1 MPVTRSITRARPM
14 PLRCA
19 VACCRSGIHPTSPS
33 SPDAL
38 WITNAVLN
46 RAIERF
52 HHAHPIPCR
61 RLSSCPGPIES
72 RRRLGKRHMTAILPE
87 SRASPLPWTI
97 DLPYNLGE
105 WAWEPPNAPAD
116 RHKKKPS
123 RFERLIRWLEGPTQ
137 EDASI
142 PAPTSTNPAETI
154 SAETVPAETISEAQ
168 EVLAEFRDA
177 LASLQGRQSRA
188 SLSNACGPYTSRIL
202 ELIRL
207 RAISLDD
214 MTSAL
219 DPFDSRIR
227 EKVPVQ
233 ILDCIHAWYLQEVV
247 DAIYAS
253 RIAPSHDAFGKEFWD
268 HFFDQV
274 ITLTPQ
280 RPTFRLF
287 QTLVIK
293 GVQRIS
299 FRTVPEYYR
308 RLFLAHIKH
317 QASLP
322 EQNAARAAEQH
333 ATLFEQVK
341 FFRKGGLVEFCNKLI
356 ESCMEIPGDDEFRK
370 RIAYH
375 LLQTLAYII
384 PLSKSTFG
392 RFASRINGTAPWR
405 KEEAFILVRARL
417 LSKARNRI
425 NVATYYHRS
434 LNMRDGHHWAWLIKA
449 ALGDSSER
457 QLQNLRTLT
466 HSCNVVGNLDA
477 LLMAAA
483 RMRDGGSLLRDIL
496 VASRDPYVAVAAWA
510 TYNEG
515 RETKAKW
522 GWHIWLPY
530 IRALIED
537 PEIDVALI
545 WDAVDLLPF
554 KSMHTLAPKYH
565 WEGIGDRMTLLERMA
580 DWFMLRTDV
589 TPRQQLRF
597 VEKCIAHGQVAGG
610 PMSKRLMANLAKLV
624 IRDLEE
630 GSLGRTA
637 RLQYL
642 IKMVELHLGPEE
654 AAKVRH
660 QLEGWR
666 WIVVNQDF
674 GNKPKTKFD
683 LEEELD
689 ELRVEMGQYENPQ
702 GLLEEDLV
710 SDSEYDLEEYGS

>member
-1 MPVTRSITRARPM
+1 M

-33 SPDAL
+33 SPDAV

-72 RRRLGKRHMTAILPE
+72 RRRLGKRHMTAIIPE

-105 WAWEPPNAPAD
+105 WTWEAPNAPAD
-116 RHKKKPS
+116 RHKKKVS
-123 RFERLIRWLEGPTQ
+123 RFERLVRWLEGPAQ
-137 EDASI
+137 EDCSI
-142 PAPTSTNPAETI
+142 PAPTPTNPAETI
-154 SAETVPAETISEAQ
+154 PAETISEVQ

-177 LASLQGRQSRA
+177 LASLRGTQSTA
-188 SLSNACGPYTSRIL
+188 SLSKACRPYTNRLL
-202 ELIRL
+202 ELIRS

-233 ILDCIHAWYLQEVV
+233 TLDCIHAWYLEKVIN
-247 DAIYAS
+247 AIHAS
-253 RIAPSHDAFGKEFWD
+253 RTSPSHDAFGKEFWD
-268 HFFDQV
+268 QFFDLV

-293 GVQRIS
+293 GVQKIS
-299 FRTVPEYYR
+299 FKTVPEYYQ
-308 RLFLAHIKH
+308 RLFRAHILH
-317 QASLP
+317 QATLP
-322 EQNAARAAEQH
+322 EQNAARAAEH
-333 ATLFEQVK
+333 HTALFTEVK
-341 FFRKGGLVEFCNKLI
+341 FFRKGGLVEFCNELI
-356 ESCMEIPGDDEFRK
+356 ESCMAIPGDDEFRK
-370 RIAYH
+370 RISYH

-392 RFASRINGTAPWR
+392 RFASRVNGTASWGE
-405 KEEAFILVRARL
+405 EEAFILVRARL

-425 NVATYYHRS
+425 GVATYYQRS
-434 LNMRDGHHWAWLIKA
+434 LNIRDGDHWFWLIKA
-449 ALGDSSER
+449 ALGDGSER

-466 HSCNVVGNLDA
+466 HSCTIVGNLDA
-477 LLMAAA
+477 LLMTAAQ
-483 RMRDGGSLLRDIL
+483 MENGGSLLRNIL
-496 VASRDPYVAVAAWA
+496 IASRDPRVALAAWA

-515 RETKAKW
+515 RDMKAKW

-530 IRALIED
+530 VRALIED

-545 WDAVDLLPF
+545 WDAIDLLPF
-554 KSMHTLAPKYH
+554 KSIQTLPPEYH

-580 DWFMLRTDV
+580 DWFMLRADV

-597 VEKCIAHGQVAGG
+597 VEKCIAHGKVAGG
-610 PMSKRLMANLAKLV
+610 PMSKLLLANLTKLV
-624 IRDLEE
+624 VRDLEE

-642 IKMVELHLGPEE
+642 INMAEMHLGPEE
-654 AAKVRH
+654 AANIRH

-674 GNKPKTKFD
+674 GNKPKTNFN
-683 LEEELD
+683 LEDELD
-689 ELRVEMGQYENPQ
+689 ELGVEMDHYQTRQE
-702 GLLEEDLV
+702 LLEDDQMF
-710 SDSEYDLEEYGS
+710 DSEYDLEEYESEGDDSMSNVY